1 MKKLFEISSDER
13 QRILEMHETAT
24 KKNYMFEQKPLQASA
39 TTTNDSSNIKSDYKI
54 KGASEHTDE
63 SFNKLKELS
72 DKKFGSGKYDII
84 SPTWG
89 YISLSDDV
97 LKKYYESLNGA
108 YGATRIE
115 NDKGLFV
122 DKDENRVK
130 YIKYSPDGTRREEV
144 VSGPIP
150 LYQIMKNHLYGAF
163 GTTAANRN
171 FNTQQIIA
179 DFYKDP
185 KNEDNFISFCK
196 IIKPNSVFKLEKF
209 PGLEQKCGADFNW
222 TEFLEEIGPDKY
234 IKAQS

>member
-1 MKKLFEISSDER
+1 MRNLFEISSEEK

-24 KKNYMFEQKPLQASA
+24 KKNYMFEQNALQGP
-39 TTTNDSSNIKSDYKI
+39 TTSNTTSDIKSNYKI
-54 KGASEHTDE
+54 KGAKEHTDE

-89 YISLSDDV
+89 FISLSDDV
-97 LKKYYESLNGA
+97 LDEYSNELSGA
-108 YGATRIE
+108 HGETRIE
-115 NDKGLFV
+115 NEEELFV

-130 YIKYSPDGTRREEV
+130 YVKFSPDGTRREEV
-144 VSGPIP
+144 VSGPNP
-150 LYQIMKNHLYGAF
+150 LYQIMKKHLVDGL

-171 FNTQQIIA
+171 FNKQQIIA

-185 KNEDNFISFCK
+185 KNENNFISFCK

-209 PGLEQKCGADFNW
+209 PGLEQKCSGDFNW
-222 TEFLEEIGPDKY
+222 SEFLEKIGPDKY
-234 IKAQS
+234 IMIES